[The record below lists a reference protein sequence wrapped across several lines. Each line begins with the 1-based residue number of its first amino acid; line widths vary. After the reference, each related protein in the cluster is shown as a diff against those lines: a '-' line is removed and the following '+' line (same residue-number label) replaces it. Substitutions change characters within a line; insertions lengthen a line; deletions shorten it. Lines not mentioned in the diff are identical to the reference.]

1 MEAATTSLQHHT
13 CSLHLRAQ
21 LENTGAGR
29 QVQCTSVARR
39 VVGWVHSCCMVK
51 TSAAC
56 QPTAAS
62 HPLPACPPAPH
73 LSRLSTPTPPSACS
87 TQPAHNVPPTTLRT
101 REKINRPQTRR
112 RRDNSEE
119 LLDKLRL
126 LKDNLVSAR
135 AIMDEVV
142 RRERRKRDLAVSC
155 LLHTIVLVC
164 CMCCPGHRHGVFG
177 CVSAWC
183 CF

>member
-1 MEAATTSLQHHT
+1 
-13 CSLHLRAQ
+13 
-21 LENTGAGR
+21 
-29 QVQCTSVARR
+29 
-39 VVGWVHSCCMVK
+39 MVK
-51 TSAAC
+51 TSAAR
-56 QPTAAS
+56 QPPPAS
-62 HPLPACPPAPH
+62 HPLPTCLPARLTH
-73 LSRLSTPTPPSACS
+73 LSVPSLHPQPLPLRVQHNTTC
-87 TQPAHNVPPTTLRT
+87 TQPAFSNNDTLRT

-155 LLHTIVLVC
+155 LLLAARCTLLARSVVC
-164 CMCCPGHRHGVFG
+164 AAPWSLPFVFFW
-177 CVSAWC
+177 CVSVAWC